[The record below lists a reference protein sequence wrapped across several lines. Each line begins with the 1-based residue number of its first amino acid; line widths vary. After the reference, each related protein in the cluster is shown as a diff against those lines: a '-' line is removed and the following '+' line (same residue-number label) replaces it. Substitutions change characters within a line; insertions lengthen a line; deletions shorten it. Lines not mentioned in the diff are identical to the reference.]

1 MSFRIISG
9 GFELLSMVDKIAD
22 SGLVGEGIV
31 LVVLEQAQV
40 RFEQRAKF
48 SVVDDYFLFKN
59 IPQSSLVLHV
69 VILIYRLVSGEQR
82 CGLFAQVVEGT
93 ERLSENAINFCVT
106 NRLPFPHFIC
116 RESGVFV
123 EIRMAV
129 WTDENKV
136 VERVLCA
143 FAIWDDMGSFS
154 NVSIADE

>member
-93 ERLSENAINFCVT
+93 ERLSENAINGT
-106 NRLPFPHFIC
+106 IWARSAMSPLLMNRSARQSGFMHLPADSAQSLRSTYAEIGFLL
-116 RESGVFV
+116 VFDTF
-123 EIRMAV
+123 RPRF
-129 WTDENKV
+129 D
-136 VERVLCA
+136 L
-143 FAIWDDMGSFS
+143 FD
-154 NVSIADE
+154 

>member
-1 MSFRIISG
+1 MPFA
-9 GFELLSMVDKIAD
+9 LSD
-22 SGLVGEGIV
+22 SSW
-31 LVVLEQAQV
+31 
-40 RFEQRAKF
+40 
-48 SVVDDYFLFKN
+48 SVSYTHLVDDYFLFKN

-69 VILIYRLVSGEQR
+69 VVLVYRLVSGEQR

-93 ERLSENAINFCVT
+93 ERLSENAIDFCVT

-116 RESGVFV
+116 RESGVLV

-136 VERVLCA
+136 VERVLRA